1 MDGVRVST
9 MQRAESVRTV
19 LLTTRTSTTAE
30 TVNSVRIV
38 RASTTTMA
46 DRVKE
51 VIVSSV
57 RTVLHTATSRKEE
70 NARDIIRVSTITMAD
85 VRSARTLRASTTTKK
100 AVKHVDSVRASTTM
114 ADRVKEDIA
123 SSVPV
128 TTMAD
133 SRVVMATASREAIV
147 HVRPTIIRMRNTA

>member
-147 HVRPTIIRMRNTA
+147 LVRPTIIRMRNTA

>member
-1 MDGVRVST
+1 MANSASLAETVTNLTTNTAVMREETIMDGVRVST

-19 LLTTRTSTTAE
+19 LLKTRTSTTAE

-38 RASTTTMA
+38 RASTTTLA

-70 NARDIIRVSTITMAD
+70 KQLLTMLL
-85 VRSARTLRASTTTKK
+85 V
-100 AVKHVDSVRASTTM
+100 M
-114 ADRVKEDIA
+114 KE
-123 SSVPV
+123 V
-128 TTMAD
+128 
-133 SRVVMATASREAIV
+133 
-147 HVRPTIIRMRNTA
+147 